1 MIERLKNCPNCAGW
15 LDDGGRC
22 NYCGSKVYDFCD
34 INLDKQAPKYIR
46 IRHQNKVI
54 TARVIIDTFNFELC
68 IDECPHGSIDYR
80 CVGDVTMEEIDDGQI
95 S

>member
-34 INLDKQAPKYIR
+34 INLDKHTPRYFRIKY
-46 IRHQNKVI
+46 QNTII
-54 TARVIIDTFNFELC
+54 TARVIIDAFNYVVSIE
-68 IDECPHGSIDYR
+68 ECPHGNIDYR
-80 CVGDVTMEEIDDGQI
+80 CVGDVTMEELED